1 MKALLGFSME
11 MKRNRETESQKVRAF
26 LCWVLQR
33 EGRRDQSNGSE
44 EFEMERRVSK
54 VPPFI

>member
-26 LCWVLQR
+26 LCWVLQ
-33 EGRRDQSNGSE
+33 GRQKGSNGFE
-44 EFEMERRVSK
+44 EFEMERRVSE